1 MIGELW
7 LQKSGIRVRVR
18 VRVRGA
24 AQHCAM
30 AMADSPRFE
39 AVVEERLPRPPS
51 T

>member
-18 VRVRGA
+18 VRGA

-30 AMADSPRFE
+30 AMADAPRFE
-39 AVVEERLPRPPS
+39 AVAGERLPRPPS